1 MREQYHR
8 ALEAL
13 DQDVVRL
20 GALAEAAIDK
30 ATLALVENDPELAQQ
45 VLDGDDEI
53 DALFVDVTKRALTIL
68 AEQAPVARD
77 LRLLLSIIRVANELE
92 RTGDLAH
99 NIAKV
104 PQRGIPVGE
113 VKPIGKLLYELAV
126 AARKLLGNAIDVWA
140 QKDAGLAA
148 NVQESDDTIDSLY
161 RRFYKELFALG
172 RDETT
177 FEVGMNAALVGRWF
191 ERVADHGVN
200 ITEAVQFY
208 VTGDDAY
215 LG

>member
-30 ATLALVENDPELAQQ
+30 ATVALVENDAELAQQ

-53 DALFVDVTKRALTIL
+53 DALFVDVTKRALTLL

-113 VKPIGKLLYELAV
+113 VKNIGNLLYELAV

-148 NVQESDDTIDSLY
+148 NVQEYDDTIDSLY

>member
-1 MREQYHR
+1 MRERYHR

-30 ATLALVENDPELAQQ
+30 ATLALVENDAELAQQ

-113 VKPIGKLLYELAV
+113 VKHIGELLHELAV

-148 NVQESDDTIDSLY
+148 NVQEYDDTIDLLY

-172 RDETT
+172 SDETT
-177 FEVGMNAALVGRWF
+177 FEIGMNAALVGRWF